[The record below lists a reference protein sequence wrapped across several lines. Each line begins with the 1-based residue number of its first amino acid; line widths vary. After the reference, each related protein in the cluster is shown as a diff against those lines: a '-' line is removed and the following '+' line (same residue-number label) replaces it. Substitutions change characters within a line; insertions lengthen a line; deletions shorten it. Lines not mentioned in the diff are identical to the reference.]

1 MGADK
6 RDRDDE
12 KGLINKRSRTENGYS
27 LQDISISDDQEDE
40 RSDGVTDISKTDGKY
55 RAKSNEPTTYKNSK
69 ADLTKIDGKQGET
82 ASKIEASSNNH
93 DTTNNHNATKKYA
106 ASKED
111 NEETSS
117 LSDDDD
123 DMMGPSLNPIL
134 EPISKESPTKES
146 TQESTSKSE
155 TEPPKT
161 SILVDTSNYLAMNE
175 FYKFSYKNESSITVM
190 AKSIENS
197 LIITGFM
204 NGIVKFWKRLEKD
217 DKSKDTDGQL
227 VCTKQFL
234 AHPEKEIVQLLVNS
248 DGLRLVTIAKDDKSI
263 KIFDLISLDMIFVMK
278 LDFLPS
284 TCTTTSNSWFRSNNQ
299 EQILVNEHNSTN
311 MFVVHPENDE
321 INQIKSIHRSPVQTL
336 TYNQKDQC
344 FISIDSRGII
354 EYWNLSG
361 QLPEGID
368 FKMKSETDLFDLAK
382 NKSTASCVVLT
393 SSQKKFATISNNL
406 LRIFDF
412 RLGKLLNKMDINEVD
427 DLETVSS
434 SSDIDT
440 SRNIIFDT
448 ENIAIITSKLG
459 IKVINLQ
466 TNSIVKILGFEDQKS
481 LGLNFSQVL
490 LISRNITKYNVKQL
504 SSENSFF
511 EKELARKPLLIAN
524 AINSNKLFTF
534 NSHQD
539 MEALRDID
547 LISTHT
553 KKQSPTINYSSV
565 ILHTT
570 LGDIKIKLFKN
581 LTPKT
586 TENFVMLCKK
596 KYYNNVVFHRIIKN
610 FMIQTG
616 DPLGNGTG
624 GESIW
629 GGHFKDEFNHNLT
642 HAKPFMV
649 SMANAGPNT
658 NGSQFFITTQE
669 AKFLDNKHTIFG
681 EVIEGLDTVRSIEG
695 LETDENDKPLDQV
708 AILSTTLEI

>member
-1 MGADK
+1 MG
-6 RDRDDE
+6 
-12 KGLINKRSRTENGYS
+12 NM
-27 LQDISISDDQEDE
+27 
-40 RSDGVTDISKTDGKY
+40 
-55 RAKSNEPTTYKNSK
+55 
-69 ADLTKIDGKQGET
+69 GET

-234 AHPEKEIVQLLVNS
+234 AHPEKEIAQLLVNS

-321 INQIKSIHRSPVQTL
+321 INQ
-336 TYNQKDQC
+336 N
-344 FISIDSRGII
+344 
-354 EYWNLSG
+354 
-361 QLPEGID
+361 
-368 FKMKSETDLFDLAK
+368 
-382 NKSTASCVVLT
+382 
-393 SSQKKFATISNNL
+393 
-406 LRIFDF
+406 
-412 RLGKLLNKMDINEVD
+412 
-427 DLETVSS
+427 
-434 SSDIDT
+434 
-440 SRNIIFDT
+440 
-448 ENIAIITSKLG
+448 
-459 IKVINLQ
+459 
-466 TNSIVKILGFEDQKS
+466 
-481 LGLNFSQVL
+481 
-490 LISRNITKYNVKQL
+490 
-504 SSENSFF
+504 
-511 EKELARKPLLIAN
+511 
-524 AINSNKLFTF
+524 
-534 NSHQD
+534 
-539 MEALRDID
+539 
-547 LISTHT
+547 
-553 KKQSPTINYSSV
+553 
-565 ILHTT
+565 
-570 LGDIKIKLFKN
+570 
-581 LTPKT
+581 
-586 TENFVMLCKK
+586 
-596 KYYNNVVFHRIIKN
+596 
-610 FMIQTG
+610 
-616 DPLGNGTG
+616 
-624 GESIW
+624 
-629 GGHFKDEFNHNLT
+629 
-642 HAKPFMV
+642 
-649 SMANAGPNT
+649 
-658 NGSQFFITTQE
+658 
-669 AKFLDNKHTIFG
+669 
-681 EVIEGLDTVRSIEG
+681 
-695 LETDENDKPLDQV
+695 
-708 AILSTTLEI
+708 